1 MQGIIALLE
10 EYREANTAYPT
21 TAQGLAELAG
31 LGTVPAADPWGNP
44 YHYRSPGAYTD
55 FELWSHGANGQPGGE
70 AEDADITSWA
80 EVSLIGRWYEYTPT
94 SALDISFNETL
105 PTA

>member
-1 MQGIIALLE
+1 M
-10 EYREANTAYPT
+10 P
-21 TAQGLAELAG
+21 
-31 LGTVPAADPWGNP
+31 
-44 YHYRSPGAYTD
+44 RSPGSAPFRPPIRGAARIITGALGAYTD

-70 AEDADITSWA
+70 GEDADITSWA